1 MGTSFWMI
9 LGLMW
14 GAIGLGVIRLWRDR
28 ANIRARWPDQTTQVT
43 VGVTIASVLVA
54 VADREGRQ
62 QHGHGKARAL
72 EDNLADER
80 ARSSQAH
87 LPDGH
92 TASG

>member
-54 VADREGRQ
+54 VLLTAFSVGY
-62 QHGHGKARAL
+62 GHGKARAL

-80 ARSSQAH
+80 ARSSQAR